1 MPTSRRA
8 THRTAGGAAPL
19 PTTPT
24 VRPLRLLLASEIGC
38 GILDGAWWP
47 YGRDLAVE
55 VLDLRK
61 HFPSMLGRLSR
72 VVYSSPDWALN
83 RRRRIQDD
91 EEFVSIGS
99 FPRDHAHLVVLRSVS
114 PQVSRVLQLL
124 VVPPEWDERAAL
136 YAMRTAAGPG
146 NTASGAAV
154 LDESRDLLLAGLL
167 PYQDAD
173 DRGRALRRTVGL
185 TTVDVRRQP
194 ADVAWR

>member
-1 MPTSRRA
+1 MPTSKRA
-8 THRTAGGAAPL
+8 AHRVAGGTAPF
-19 PTTPT
+19 PTATPP

-83 RRRRIQDD
+83 RRRRIQAD

-124 VVPPEWDERAAL
+124 VVPPEWDERAARH
-136 YAMRTAAGPG
+136 AMRAAAGPG
-146 NTASGAAV
+146 NTATGAA
-154 LDESRDLLLAGLL
+154 LLEESRDLLLAGSL
-167 PYQDAD
+167 PHHDTDGAVDA
-173 DRGRALRRTVGL
+173 RTSTAGLRR
-185 TTVDVRRQP
+185 
-194 ADVAWR
+194 